1 MNLCHLFLN
10 ARHKY
15 RDNIAI
21 IDNQT
26 HTTVTFNDIFC
37 HFSHM
42 AHFFEQH
49 NIVPGS
55 KIALLSDP
63 DSAGLLLDYA
73 VMVTGRTKIPLDNTL
88 SPTEIKAQIADS
100 GATILFYSEKYRET
114 ALQLP
119 RDKLLCLP
127 VPPLF
132 VEPVEDF
139 SPDNVTP
146 EQLLSLNYT
155 GGSTGLPK
163 AVMHTHHSFV
173 SILSNMVI
181 ARDIQPGDKFL
192 NVRPL
197 WPIASVV
204 VLAHLLAGGTL
215 ILEDRFRAESFLSL
229 LIKYQ
234 IAYSSLVP
242 TQLARL
248 LTRHPEAKPL
258 SLDTLKCIDIGASAV
273 PAEVLDWALS
283 LFKRRL
289 AILYGMTEAPWSSYL
304 RYQEIPALSGDVLS
318 GLIGPP
324 VFSAALKID
333 QPDSAGVG
341 EILISGSHLMAGYW
355 KNEVLTREVLQ
366 GSWLR
371 TGDLGKSVGS
381 GYIRIVGRIKEIIR
395 SGGKSVLPKEVENC
409 ILNWPGIA
417 EAHVFGRPDN
427 EWGEKICAAI
437 VLSVSPET
445 FRIEELKA
453 FCKANLSGFKVPKTF
468 YIVDTLPR
476 SHYGKIKSAQVVEMT
491 AGL

>member
-1 MNLCHLFLN
+1 MNLCNLFIN
-10 ARHKY
+10 AWHKY

-26 HTTVTFNDIFC
+26 NHTVTFHDIIC

-42 AHFFEQH
+42 ARFFDQH
-49 NIVPGS
+49 HIAPGS
-55 KIALLSDP
+55 KIAILTAP

-73 VMVTGRTKIPLDNTL
+73 VMATGRIKVPLDNTL
-88 SPTEIKAQIADS
+88 SNAEIKAQIADS
-100 GATILFYSEKYRET
+100 GATILFYSGKYREM

-119 RDKLLCLP
+119 QEELLCLP
-127 VPPLF
+127 VPPLAAL
-132 VEPVEDF
+132 PVEEF
-139 SPDNVTP
+139 SPGNITP
-146 EQLLSLNYT
+146 DQLLSLNYT

-163 AVMHTHHSFV
+163 AVMHTHRSFV
-173 SILSNMVI
+173 NIISNMVI
-181 ARDIQPGDKFL
+181 ARDIHPGDRFL

-215 ILEDRFRAESFLSL
+215 VLEDRFRAENFLSL
-229 LIKYQ
+229 LEKHQ

-248 LTRHPEAKPL
+248 LARHPEADQL
-258 SLDTLKCIDIGASAV
+258 SLKTLRCIDIGASAV
-273 PAEVLDWALS
+273 PAEVLDRALY
-283 LFKRRL
+283 LFNRRL

-304 RYQEIPALSGDVLS
+304 RYQDIPDLSGNELS
-318 GLIGPP
+318 GLIGRP
-324 VFSAALKID
+324 VFASALKID
-333 QPDSAGVG
+333 QPDINGIG

-355 KNEVLTREVLQ
+355 KNEALTREVLQ
-366 GSWLR
+366 GPWLR
-371 TGDLGKSVGS
+371 TGDLGKIVGS
-381 GYIRIVGRIKEIIR
+381 GYISIAERIKEIIR

-409 ILNWPGIA
+409 ILSWPGVA
-417 EAHVFGRPDN
+417 EVHVFGRPDN

-437 VLSVSPET
+437 VLSVSPEK
-445 FRIEELKA
+445 FSIEELSR

-468 YIVDTLPR
+468 YIVDSLPR
-476 SHYGKIKSAQVVEMT
+476 SHYGKIKSAQVAEMT